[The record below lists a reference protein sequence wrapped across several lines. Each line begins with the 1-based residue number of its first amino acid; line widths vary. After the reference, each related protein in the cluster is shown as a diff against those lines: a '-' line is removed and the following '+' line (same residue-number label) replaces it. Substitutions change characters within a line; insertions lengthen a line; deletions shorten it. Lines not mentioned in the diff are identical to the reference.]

1 MRKGRKTPSR
11 TCVGCGRVR
20 EKRELLRITIS
31 GNTARVDPK
40 GRLPGRGLYVCREE
54 ACVAVAEKRR
64 GFSRWIA
71 ADEAVRLFAAVREAL
86 GGGRADGDERVLALV
101 GLARRAG
108 FVEVGLR
115 NVLAALARG
124 DGRVVVMARDI
135 SQRGGL
141 VVTRAAHEHEVP
153 QVVVGTRV
161 LLGVALGAGETVAAL
176 VVDEHSALGIVRAA
190 APTAD
195 AVVTSGSI
203 EPEDSSR

>member
-1 MRKGRKTPSR
+1 M
-11 TCVGCGRVR
+11 
-20 EKRELLRITIS
+20 
-31 GNTARVDPK
+31 DPK
-40 GRLPGRGLYVCREE
+40 GRLPGRGLYVCRDE

-71 ADEAVRLFAAVREAL
+71 ADEAALLFAAVRESL
-86 GGGRADGDERVLALV
+86 GGERAGGDEKLFALV

-124 DGRVVVMARDI
+124 EGGVVVMARDI
-135 SQRGGL
+135 SHRGGL
-141 VVTRAAHEHEVP
+141 TVTRSAHDHDVP

-176 VVDEHSALGIVRAA
+176 VLDPNAALGILRAA
-190 APTAD
+190 APNANTFNI
-195 AVVTSGSI
+195 SGSA
-203 EPEDSSR
+203 EPGHSSP